1 MIINGKEIADDFCK
15 IISCKV
21 DVLKSSG
28 IFPHIALVNASADSA
43 SEIYISRKRKLAES
57 LGIKSTIHQL
67 SGNNVREEDVA
78 ELLNN
83 LNLDDSVTAILL
95 QSPLA
100 YGLNF
105 RKLVDIID
113 PHKDADALTSTNQGK
128 LFTGEPCIAPCT
140 PLGVL
145 HLIHSVRENI
155 SGSHAVVLGRS
166 SIVGKPMAQLLLNKN
181 CSVTTLHSHSR
192 NIQDICATA
201 DIIVSAIGKPRYVQK
216 HFVKPGAIVID
227 VGINR
232 IEIDG
237 ARKIVGDVDFHPVSE
252 VAAAISP
259 VPNGVGPMTV
269 AYLMY
274 NTMLLA
280 RGNEDCQIGFM

>member
-1 MIINGKEIADDFCK
+1 MAIVINGKEIANDFCK
-15 IISCKV
+15 IIASKV
-21 DVLKSSG
+21 EALKFCG
-28 IFPHIALVNASADSA
+28 IFPHIALVNASADPA
-43 SEIYISRKRKLAES
+43 SEIYVSRKQKLAES
-57 LGIKSTIHQL
+57 LGIKSTVHRL
-67 SGNNVREEDVA
+67 SGDNIQEKDVA
-78 ELLNN
+78 ELLES
-83 LNLDDSVTAILL
+83 LNLDDDVTAILL

-100 YGLNF
+100 HGLNF
-105 RKLVDIID
+105 RKLVDTID
-113 PHKDADALTSTNQGK
+113 PRKDVDGLTSTHQGK
-128 LFTGEPCIAPCT
+128 LFMGEPCVAPCT

-155 SGSHAVVLGRS
+155 SGLHAVVLGRS

-181 CSVTTLHSHSR
+181 CSVTTLHSYSR
-192 NIQDICATA
+192 DVPDICVTA
-201 DIIVSAIGKPRYVQK
+201 DIIVSAVGKPLYVQK
-216 HFVKPGAIVID
+216 HFVKPGSIVID

-237 ARKIVGDVDFHPVSE
+237 AKKIVGDVDSHPVSE

-274 NTMLLA
+274 NATLLA
-280 RGNEDCQIGFM
+280 DGNENYQI